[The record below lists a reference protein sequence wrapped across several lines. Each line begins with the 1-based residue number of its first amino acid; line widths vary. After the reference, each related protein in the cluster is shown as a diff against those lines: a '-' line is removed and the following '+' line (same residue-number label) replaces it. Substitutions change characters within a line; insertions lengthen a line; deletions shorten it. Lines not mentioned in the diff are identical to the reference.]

1 VLLGRDMW
9 YKQWCKLGDCFC
21 VLRTI
26 LRNLYYQKIMIL
38 MLEILEIKIDVLDV
52 RVNERMEIYFRP

>member
-1 VLLGRDMW
+1 
-9 YKQWCKLGDCFC
+9 
-21 VLRTI
+21 
-26 LRNLYYQKIMIL
+26 MIL